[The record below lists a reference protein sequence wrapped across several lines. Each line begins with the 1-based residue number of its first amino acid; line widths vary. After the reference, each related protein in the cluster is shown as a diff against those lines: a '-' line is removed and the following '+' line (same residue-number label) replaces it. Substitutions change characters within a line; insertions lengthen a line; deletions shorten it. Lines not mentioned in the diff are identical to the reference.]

1 MEHNLKFDPSNCGSL
16 QTQVEHL
23 SHMIYPSGLRV
34 QKAKVEAISQVPQSL
49 HVNQLW
55 TFIGLC
61 NHYQRLGKR
70 CNNIIVKPSTQFM
83 KIPILWWPIQG
94 SPFQLHT
101 HWNTLG
107 FGVVFT

>member
-49 HVNQLW
+49 HVNQL
-55 TFIGLC
+55 
-61 NHYQRLGKR
+61 
-70 CNNIIVKPSTQFM
+70 
-83 KIPILWWPIQG
+83 
-94 SPFQLHT
+94 
-101 HWNTLG
+101 
-107 FGVVFT
+107 